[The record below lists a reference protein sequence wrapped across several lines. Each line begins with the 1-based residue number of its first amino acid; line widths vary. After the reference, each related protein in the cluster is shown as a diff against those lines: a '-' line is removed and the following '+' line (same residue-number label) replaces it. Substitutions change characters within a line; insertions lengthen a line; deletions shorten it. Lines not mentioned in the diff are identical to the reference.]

1 MFYERGGIPLCF
13 SACLSISDSIID
25 HRMCLFYMKKEIK
38 SLDPSVSLGGFATVF
53 MLIILMLNVI
63 IFVHD
68 YYKDKIIIWRYF
80 DYKYFWHI
88 FASTLLILYNNPNKK
103 LVILFLPNTVYLCYL
118 RRNVSFKMPRNR
130 PTVDSH
136 VACHHV
142 VLNLLTLRGHVKLSC
157 SLWF

>member
-1 MFYERGGIPLCF
+1 
-13 SACLSISDSIID
+13 
-25 HRMCLFYMKKEIK
+25 MKKEIK

-53 MLIILMLNVI
+53 KLIILMLNVI

-103 LVILFLPNTVYLCYL
+103 LVILFLPNTVYLY
-118 RRNVSFKMPRNR
+118 VI
-130 PTVDSH
+130 
-136 VACHHV
+136 
-142 VLNLLTLRGHVKLSC
+142 
-157 SLWF
+157 

>member
-25 HRMCLFYMKKEIK
+25 HRMYLFYMKKEIK
-38 SLDPSVSLGGFATVF
+38 SLDPSVSLSGFVTVF

-80 DYKYFWHI
+80 DYKYF
-88 FASTLLILYNNPNKK
+88 
-103 LVILFLPNTVYLCYL
+103 
-118 RRNVSFKMPRNR
+118 
-130 PTVDSH
+130 
-136 VACHHV
+136 
-142 VLNLLTLRGHVKLSC
+142 
-157 SLWF
+157 

>member
-25 HRMCLFYMKKEIK
+25 HRMYLFYMKKEIK

-80 DYKYFWHI
+80 DYKYF
-88 FASTLLILYNNPNKK
+88 
-103 LVILFLPNTVYLCYL
+103 
-118 RRNVSFKMPRNR
+118 
-130 PTVDSH
+130 
-136 VACHHV
+136 
-142 VLNLLTLRGHVKLSC
+142 
-157 SLWF
+157 